1 MNTKYLLI
9 RTGWRLMSLLPF
21 WAIYL
26 ISDLIY
32 FPLYYVARYR
42 RKVVRKNL
50 TNSFPEKTEKEIIR
64 IEKRFYSAFCDY
76 LMETVKLMDMSPKT
90 VKKHMRFEGLE
101 ELERLVVKEGKSCVL
116 YMGHNFNWELVT
128 SLPLHFKD
136 ESNIRFG
143 QIYHPLTDKNMD
155 KLFIELRE
163 QYGSEC
169 IPMARTLRRI
179 AELEKQKALFVI
191 GFIADQVP
199 YWEAINHWVDF
210 LHQDTPVFNGTE
222 KIARRTHSSVF
233 YFSVRKEKRGH
244 YVGKFELLTE
254 DASTTSTNELT
265 ECYFKLL
272 EDGIKKEPHLWLW
285 THKRWKRTREGYEA
299 REAQRILERQR
310 YKNNANT

>member
-1 MNTKYLLI
+1 MNTKYRLTRI
-9 RTGWRLMSLLPF
+9 GWRLMSLLPF

-50 TNSFPEKTEKEIIR
+50 TNSFPEKTKKEIIR

-76 LMETVKLMDMSPKT
+76 LMVTVKLMDMSPKT

-128 SLPLHFKD
+128 SIPLHFKD
-136 ESNIRFG
+136 GTNIQFG

-179 AELEKQKALFVI
+179 AELEKQKVPFII

-199 YWEAINHWVDF
+199 YWEAIGHWLTF
-210 LHQDTPVFNGTE
+210 LHQETPVFTGAE
-222 KIARRTHSSVF
+222 RIARRTNSCVF
-233 YFSVRKEKRGH
+233 YLSMHKEKRGK
-244 YVGKFELLTE
+244 YVACFHKIAEGASVSEEYNLTE
-254 DASTTSTNELT
+254 I
-265 ECYFKLL
+265 YYQLL
-272 EDGIKKEPHLWLW
+272 EENIKESPELWLW
-285 THKRWKRTREGYEA
+285 THKRWRRTRYIYENIIMK
-299 REAQRILERQR
+299 RRQ
-310 YKNNANT
+310 KTSMQCNN